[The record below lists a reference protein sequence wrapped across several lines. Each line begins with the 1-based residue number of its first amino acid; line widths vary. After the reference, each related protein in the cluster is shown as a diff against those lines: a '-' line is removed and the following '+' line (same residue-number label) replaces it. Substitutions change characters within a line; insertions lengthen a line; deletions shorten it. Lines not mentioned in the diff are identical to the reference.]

1 MGSFVMPGVRSSL
14 TPFYETSQSIYEEDA
29 VGLRVKAPWT
39 VEDELVKLG
48 VEFTRG
54 EIWKPY
60 TVVDRNLYTGQNPA
74 SAAPLAE
81 QVLAALH

>member
-1 MGSFVMPGVRSSL
+1 MSKLLFAMTGTSYWTLKDGTRHPTGYWAEEFA
-14 TPFYETSQSIYEEDA
+14 TPYRAATK
-29 VGLRVKAPWT
+29 V
-39 VEDELVKLG
+39 G
-48 VEFTRG
+48 VESTRA

>member
-1 MGSFVMPGVRSSL
+1 MATPLFYQFGGASL
-14 TPFYETSQSIYEEDA
+14 QDFA
-29 VGLRVKAPWT
+29 N
-39 VEDELVKLG
+39 
-48 VEFTRG
+48 
-54 EIWKPY
+54 PY

>member
-1 MGSFVMPGVRSSL
+1 MKARRLAGERLTGQRRDSL
-14 TPFYETSQSIYEEDA
+14 PAS
-29 VGLRVKAPWT
+29 
-39 VEDELVKLG
+39 G

>member
-1 MGSFVMPGVRSSL
+1 
-14 TPFYETSQSIYEEDA
+14 
-29 VGLRVKAPWT
+29 VKAPWT

-60 TVVDRNLYTGQNPA
+60 TVVDRNLYTGQNPG